1 MNAQQLRDLDSGKLR
16 EKLAEF
22 RQELMN
28 LRFQHATAQLEN
40 TQRVPLV
47 KKSIAR
53 ILTILKEKDME
64 TGDE

>member
-1 MNAQQLRDLDSGKLR
+1 MNAQQIREHDSAQLQTKLSELRT
-16 EKLAEF
+16 
-22 RQELMN
+22 ELMN

-40 TQRVPLV
+40 TQRMPLV

>member
-1 MNAQQLRDLDSGKLR
+1 MKAQQIRDMEYTKLQ
-16 EKLAEF
+16 ETLKDY

-40 TQRVPLV
+40 TQRLPMV